1 MPEQP
6 DPWAGPAAEPGS
18 QADTMGGTE
27 ETPSELEQTIVQEA
41 APRWLRLLEHWR
53 AFLADQVS
61 PVRMAS
67 HVALLLV
74 AGLVVVLSR
83 VDLPQWEG
91 VRLPQV
97 QSAELAEAAPQ
108 LALVQQAIGG
118 SPLQGSGVL
127 LRASVPFT
135 EIPDRPRTDIITYT
149 VQIEDTILGIA
160 EKYGLNPNTI
170 VWSNQE
176 LTDNPFLLEIGQQ
189 LVILPVDGVYHR
201 TKEGDTVEKLAS
213 TYRVPAEVI
222 IGYSPNG
229 LASAEQPLTAGQM
242 IVVPGGDAT
251 PPEPPRP
258 PAVRQTASSPARGAS
273 FAWPTYGILT
283 QGYWLPAHPAI
294 DLGASTGTT
303 VRAADD
309 GIVAQAGWSSYGYG
323 NYVVIN
329 HYDGYQTLYAHLNRI
344 DVSPGEAVARS
355 QQIGAVGSTG
365 RSTGP
370 HLHFEVIL
378 NGRSY
383 NPLLYLP

>member
-6 DPWAGPAAEPGS
+6 DHLPDPETAPGS
-18 QADTMGGTE
+18 QFDIAGATDD
-27 ETPSELEQTIVQEA
+27 TPSEPGAEIPQGNE
-41 APRWLRLLEHWR
+41 PRWRQVVERWR
-53 AFLADQVS
+53 EFWADQVS
-61 PVRMAS
+61 PVRVAS
-67 HVALLLV
+67 HVALVLV
-74 AGLVVVLSR
+74 AGLVLVLSR

-91 VRLPQV
+91 VRIPTA
-97 QSAELAEAAPQ
+97 QSAEIAEAAPR
-108 LALVQQAIGG
+108 LALAQQAIGG

-127 LRASVPFT
+127 LRAPVPFT

-149 VQIEDTILGIA
+149 VQVEDTILGIG
-160 EKYGLNPNTI
+160 EKFGLNPNTI

-201 TKEGDTVEKLAS
+201 VKEGDTVEKLAS
-213 TYRVPAEVI
+213 TYRVPVEVI
-222 IGYSPNG
+222 VGYAQNG
-229 LASAEQPLTAGQM
+229 LAGADQPLAVDQM

-273 FAWPTYGILT
+273 FAWPTYGVLT

-294 DLGASTGTT
+294 DLGAPTGTVT
-303 VRAADD
+303 RASDD
-309 GIVAQAGWSSYGYG
+309 GVVAQAGWSNYGYG
-323 NYVVIN
+323 NFVVIN

-344 DVSPGEAVARS
+344 DVSSGEAVARG
-355 QQIGAVGSTG
+355 QQIGTVGSTG

-383 NPLLYLP
+383 NPLSYLP